1 MQQIFKT
8 IAGFFLDIFETLV
21 IALSIFLIVYLFLM
35 QPHQVNGQSMVPNFQ
50 HGDYVLTDKISYR
63 LGVPKRGDVIVFHA
77 PASAHCPQGTG
88 CDFIKRIIGM
98 PNETVQVI
106 NGGFYINGQLLE
118 EPYLSDKSRTK
129 TGQYLQNQEIK
140 LGNTEYFVVGD
151 NRDYSSDSR
160 AWGPIDASMIV
171 GKAFFRYWPPE
182 SMGFIEHI
190 NYNY

>member
-1 MQQIFKT
+1 MQQILKT
-8 IAGFFLDIFETLV
+8 IGGFFLDIFETLV

-63 LGVPKRGDVIVFHA
+63 LGEPKRGDVIVFHA
-77 PASAHCPQGTG
+77 PASAHCPQGSG

-98 PNETVQVI
+98 PNETVQII
-106 NGGFYINGQLLE
+106 NGDFYINSQPLE
-118 EPYLSDKSRTK
+118 EPYLSNERRTK
-129 TGQYLQNQEIK
+129 TGQYLQDQEIK
-140 LGNTEYFVVGD
+140 LGDAEYFVVGD

-160 AWGPIDASMIV
+160 AWGPIDVSMIV

-182 SMGFIEHI
+182 TMGFIEHV
-190 NYNY
+190 NY